1 MQYTTREMNG
11 RYALF
16 FTTGLGMNMV
26 SSFLYEEGKI
36 KLFEFEHHAIT
47 KGDAIKLR
55 QEFGLC
61 VCDPKFMKAI
71 QE

>member
-11 RYALF
+11 QYALF
-16 FTTGLGMNMV
+16 FTTGLGINMV